1 MSQAKARIQ
10 YRGKEVTVLGGH
22 RAVLDCYKKKMLGQV
37 IVDVEEI
44 EGDNGVVPGSVINI
58 DSNGEKNVAGYETA
72 KVDVKMSFQEKIVTP
87 SESQQVITPDES
99 KDGLSKV
106 TVNAIEAETVNITGN
121 GTVFPTEGKYIKQVN
136 VSVPSQQ
143 TTSGTLNITENDTY
157 DVRGVASA
165 VVNVQPKLESVTV
178 TPDDYDQI
186 ITASEG
192 NDGLSEVTVKR
203 IPLET
208 KTITENG
215 THSATPGKFFET
227 VVVDVLIPD
236 APTGS
241 WHITQNGSYNVSKYA
256 EAVVD
261 VQPPLQDKIVKP
273 STEEKIVTAD
283 GTNYGLSQVKIEAIQ
298 TQTANITEPMG
309 EVTPDDG
316 KFFDK
321 VIVNIPTVTVHS
333 GTSEPTNDIGAD
345 GDIYLLLEG

>member
-1 MSQAKARIQ
+1 M
-10 YRGKEVTVLGGH
+10 
-22 RAVLDCYKKKMLGQV
+22 
-37 IVDVEEI
+37 
-44 EGDNGVVPGSVINI
+44 
-58 DSNGEKNVAGYETA
+58 
-72 KVDVKMSFQEKIVTP
+72 
-87 SESQQVITPDES
+87 
-99 KDGLSKV
+99 
-106 TVNAIEAETVNITGN
+106 
-121 GTVFPTEGKYIKQVN
+121 
-136 VSVPSQQ
+136 
-143 TTSGTLNITENDTY
+143 
-157 DVRGVASA
+157 
-165 VVNVQPKLESVTV
+165 
-178 TPDDYDQI
+178 
-186 ITASEG
+186 
-192 NDGLSEVTVKR
+192 
-203 IPLET
+203 
-208 KTITENG
+208 
-215 THSATPGKFFET
+215 
-227 VVVDVLIPD
+227 VVDVLIPD